1 MPGQTIGT
9 VNVQIGQPTNPRA
22 IAINYGTGRTLK
34 SLTDVNASAAITGD
48 TLVYYS
54 ATDTFVVQPITDTN
68 LTIDNGYF

>member
-9 VNVQIGQPTNPRA
+9 VNVQVGQLTNPRA

-34 SLTDVNASAAITGD
+34 SLTDVDASDAITGD
-48 TLVYYS
+48 TLVYYAAS
-54 ATDTFVVQPITDTN
+54 DTFVVQPITDAN

>member
-34 SLTDVNASAAITGD
+34 SLTDVNASAAVSGD
-48 TLVYYS
+48 TLIYDS
-54 ATDTFVVQPITDTN
+54 TTDTFIVEPITNTN
-68 LTIDNGYF
+68 LRIDNGYF